1 MNTNKPQAQTG
12 AKAQQSQAF
21 LLPAVDVMEDA
32 NGITLY
38 SDMPGVSKD
47 KIELHIEAD
56 TLTIEGEVDLN
67 IPPSLDVSHIEVTLP
82 RYRRAFTLSKEL
94 DVDQVNAK
102 FDQGVLTLRIPKA
115 QHAQPRQIQVQV
127 G

>member
-1 MNTNKPQAQTG
+1 MSTNKPQAQTG

>member
-1 MNTNKPQAQTG
+1 MNTNKL
-12 AKAQQSQAF
+12 KAQAGSHAQESQAF

-47 KIELHIEAD
+47 KLKLHVEAD

-67 IPPSLDVSHIEVTLP
+67 IPSTMDASHIEVNLP
-82 RYRRAFTLSKEL
+82 RYRRAFTMSKEL
-94 DVDQVNAK
+94 DVDQVSAK

-115 QHAQPRQIQVQV
+115 QHAQPRHIEVQL